1 MLPLPLFPG
10 YFWIWLLQVVM
21 PGRCLGRALFVGVAG
36 TLKNVLPILLLAM
49 VVFAG
54 FLAFALALAM
64 VISLLG
70 MVGGLVHPALA
81 VLLAAPV
88 YLGGLL
94 MLYVVMFG
102 VMYFMWRDVCGEAAP
117 LPPGQVEL

>member
-1 MLPLPLFPG
+1 MMALGTLAGLFFSG
-10 YFWIWLLQVVM
+10 IYAIGFGQVALA
-21 PGRCLGRALFVGVAG
+21 GRGVGSALVDGVAG

-94 MLYVVMFG
+94 MV
-102 VMYFMWRDVCGEAAP
+102 
-117 LPPGQVEL
+117 